1 MPARPPDLDLLVRRI
16 LDQQGKMVAK
26 ASAEALA
33 SFHSPS
39 EGSVAFRDRQWA
51 GNCNRP
57 ELVLSTYSCGG
68 QTVATLLIAM
78 EEYRQGLLM
87 LLSAEK
93 MLALPVMN
101 CVRAI
106 HDATLRTCSL
116 TDPKLSSTDRLA
128 RCAAD
133 FIHRIQGG
141 LPALEALRLVGDD
154 EEDLRVATEKRGG
167 VVELFRSIG
176 LLVKLKSNG
185 QAQNVQWPG
194 GKVAN
199 VEIKSTDLSLEHAPY
214 THYAWNLNSGATH
227 SNPWL
232 LHGLHG
238 SRDEMLEFSIG
249 PLLDISDALI
259 RNLMGYVGLPVEHLL
274 KATHMQ
280 RLALTQRDSV
290 GPYTDHVYY
299 NEQA

>member
-16 LDQQGKMVAK
+16 LDQQGKMIAK

-33 SFHSPS
+33 SFHSPP
-39 EGSVAFRDRQWA
+39 EGSAAFLDRQWA
-51 GNCNRP
+51 GDSNHP
-57 ELVLSTYSCGG
+57 ELVLGTYSCGG

-78 EEYRQGLLM
+78 EEYRQGLRV
-87 LLSAEK
+87 LLNAEK
-93 MLALPVMN
+93 MLALPSMN

-106 HDATLRTCSL
+106 HDATLRMCSL

-141 LPALEALRLVGDD
+141 VPALEAFRLMGDD

-176 LLVKLKSNG
+176 LLVKVKSNG

-199 VEIKSTDLSLEHAPY
+199 VEIKTTDLSLEHAPY
-214 THYAWNLNSGATH
+214 THYAWNLNSGAAH

-232 LHGLHG
+232 VHGLHG
-238 SRDEMLEFSIG
+238 SWDEMLLFSIA
-249 PLLDISDALI
+249 PLLDISDALV
-259 RNLMGYVGLPVEHLL
+259 RNLLGYVGLPFEPFL

-299 NEQA
+299 HEQA

>member
-1 MPARPPDLDLLVRRI
+1 MI
-16 LDQQGKMVAK
+16 AK
-26 ASAEALA
+26 ASTEALA
-33 SFHSPS
+33 SFHSPP
-39 EGSVAFRDRQWA
+39 EGSAAFLDRQWA
-51 GNCNRP
+51 GDSNHP
-57 ELVLSTYSCGG
+57 ELVLGTYSCGG

-78 EEYRQGLLM
+78 EEYRQGLRV
-87 LLSAEK
+87 LLNAEK
-93 MLALPVMN
+93 MLALPSMN

-106 HDATLRTCSL
+106 HDATLRMCSL

-141 LPALEALRLVGDD
+141 VPALEAFRLMGDD

-176 LLVKLKSNG
+176 LLVKVKSNG

-199 VEIKSTDLSLEHAPY
+199 VEIKTTDLSLEHAPY
-214 THYAWNLNSGATH
+214 THYAWNLNSGAAH

-232 LHGLHG
+232 VHGLHG
-238 SRDEMLEFSIG
+238 SWDEMLLFSIA
-249 PLLDISDALI
+249 PLLDISDALV
-259 RNLMGYVGLPVEHLL
+259 RNLMGYVGLPFEPVL

-299 NEQA
+299 HEQA